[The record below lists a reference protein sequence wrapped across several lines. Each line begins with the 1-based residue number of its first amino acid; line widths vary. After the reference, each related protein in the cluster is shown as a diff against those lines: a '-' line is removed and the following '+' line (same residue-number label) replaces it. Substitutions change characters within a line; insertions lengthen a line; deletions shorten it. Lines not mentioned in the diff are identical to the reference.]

1 MLTSL
6 RDKLPVRWHTRL
18 FPIFDFARG
27 SCERLHRTV
36 DRRTLSK
43 SHFINLLQELGFN
56 PGATVMVHSSFSH
69 IRRRVPQMS
78 PSMLIALL
86 QDQIGPEGT
95 LLMPTFP
102 FHGSQGEYADKFPRF
117 DVQKTPSKVGILTEV
132 FRQTQ
137 GVVRSKH
144 PTHSVAAWGRHANE
158 IVSTHHLGPTF
169 GVTSPFYRL
178 REFDGIVVGLG
189 TRYRY
194 AFTIGHVI
202 EELHPPLRQHDFEKR
217 LRTMIIVDGRAEI
230 PYQLRVL
237 RPDLTREFH
246 RLTRILRKD
255 RVLRYVTAAGL
266 PCAVVK
272 ADTFIRRSMQLAE
285 ENRYIVRIPAHW
297 TPEMNTS
304 DFESLISKSKTS
316 EP

>member
-1 MLTSL
+1 MFSTL
-6 RDKLPVRWHTRL
+6 RDQLPVRWHTRL

-43 SHFINLLQELGFN
+43 SRFIALLRDLGFHH
-56 PGATVMVHSSFSH
+56 GATVMVHSSFSH
-69 IRRRVPQMS
+69 IRRRVPHMS
-78 PSMLIALL
+78 PAMLIALL
-86 QDQIGPEGT
+86 QDLIGPQGT

-102 FHGSQGEYADKFPRF
+102 FQGSQGEYADKYPRF

-132 FRQTQ
+132 FRQTED
-137 GVVRSKH
+137 VVRSKH
-144 PTHSVAAWGRHANE
+144 PTHPVAAWGRHASE

-169 GVTSPFYRL
+169 GATSPFYRL
-178 REFDGIVVGLG
+178 REFEGIVVGLG

-202 EELHPPLRQHDFEKR
+202 EELHPRLRQHDFEER
-217 LRTMIIVDGRAEI
+217 LRTMTIVDGRAEI

-237 RPDLTREFH
+237 RPDLPREFN
-246 RLTRILRKD
+246 RFTRILRKD
-255 RVLRYVTAAGL
+255 KVLRYVTSAGL
-266 PCAVVK
+266 PCAVVE
-272 ADTFIRRSMQLAE
+272 ADSFIRRSMQLAE
-285 ENRYIVRIPAHW
+285 ENRYIVRTPA
-297 TPEMNTS
+297 
-304 DFESLISKSKTS
+304 LISKSRTS